1 MEAYSWEIHPTLFGD
16 FPANHAW
23 LPEDICFS
31 TRQTWYKRDLTNW
44 MCLKKGWFC
53 KKWQCWWRF
62 LRGSSTWEIHGF
74 PVILAAISSQV
85 SHVFGQFQDYFP
97 SSFYQFWENH
107 GNPKHIKTL
116 SIIEFSMVFIALFH
130 HFHRPSD
137 YASFNF
143 ALAVEKTANCH
154 LAKNFMVA
162 TEVKMFSLGCHQ
174 QRVSLGAMEN
184 VCKHTLK
191 CLFSGNSKWLIKQSC
206 WVLGVGMGRVSK
218 IFVAL
223 AMSYYQMLP
232 PK

>member
-1 MEAYSWEIHPTLFGD
+1 MVFRSFWLRYRPKSVMFLDNFRIIFLHPSTNSGKTMEH
-16 FPANHAW
+16 
-23 LPEDICFS
+23 
-31 TRQTWYKRDLTNW
+31 
-44 MCLKKGWFC
+44 
-53 KKWQCWWRF
+53 
-62 LRGSSTWEIHGF
+62 
-74 PVILAAISSQV
+74 
-85 SHVFGQFQDYFP
+85 
-97 SSFYQFWENH
+97 
-107 GNPKHIKTL
+107 PKHIKTL

>member
-107 GNPKHIKTL
+107 GTPKTHQNTINHWVFHGFYSTFP
-116 SIIEFSMVFIALFH
+116 SFSQTKRLPQFQL
-130 HFHRPSD
+130 RPGGWED
-137 YASFNF
+137 R
-143 ALAVEKTANCH
+143 
-154 LAKNFMVA
+154 
-162 TEVKMFSLGCHQ
+162 Q
-174 QRVSLGAMEN
+174 
-184 VCKHTLK
+184 
-191 CLFSGNSKWLIKQSC
+191 
-206 WVLGVGMGRVSK
+206 
-218 IFVAL
+218 
-223 AMSYYQMLP
+223 LP
-232 PK
+232 PGEDFYGGHGGQDV